1 MVFHA
6 RAVGLRS
13 SSAKSR
19 FWRAHFGELLGGQL
33 EIIQRL
39 ASGAVEAVEKDGLGH
54 GRWAFFTKET
64 GCLWGWGGGWLRLNW
79 QIRTH
84 GLVR

>member
-39 ASGAVEAVEKDGLGH
+39 AGGAVDAVEKDGLGH
-54 GRWAFFTKET
+54 VALLSLRKEAIVY
-64 GCLWGWGGGWLRLNW
+64 GAEVAVDSGSIGK
-79 QIRTH
+79 
-84 GLVR
+84 